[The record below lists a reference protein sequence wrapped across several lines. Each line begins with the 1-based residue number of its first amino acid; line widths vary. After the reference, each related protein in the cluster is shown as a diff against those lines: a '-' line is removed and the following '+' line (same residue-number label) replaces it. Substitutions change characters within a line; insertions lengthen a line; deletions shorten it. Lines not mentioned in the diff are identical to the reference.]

1 MKARPVGV
9 RLTGGRNRGV
19 VQLRPAFTLQS
30 TQPEERRIMREKV
43 YNQTIDLLKARGYK
57 QLHMDE
63 LARLAGISKKTL
75 YEAFGTKHS
84 LVLYALQREF
94 ESTYRELEV
103 ISKLAD
109 MSAEDKLKASLWLI
123 TRRAFECGEQLII
136 DLRINPVITEAFWQH
151 VEQLNARLLGY
162 YLQTKGRLNE
172 MMLAN
177 FFGILIN
184 ISSGNQQEIN
194 RVRLMQET
202 IQFYTHAWAHM
213 NNGLVKEYE
222 PREGS

>member
-1 MKARPVGV
+1 MK
-9 RLTGGRNRGV
+9 
-19 VQLRPAFTLQS
+19 
-30 TQPEERRIMREKV
+30 EKV
-43 YNQTIDLLKARGYK
+43 YNQTIDLLKAGGYK

-63 LARLAGISKKTL
+63 LAKQAGISKKTL
-75 YEAFGTKHS
+75 YEAFGTKQS

-103 ISKLAD
+103 ISELAD
-109 MSAEDKLKASLWLI
+109 LGAEDKLKASLWLI

-136 DLRINPVITEAFWQH
+136 DLRIHPVITEAFWLH
-151 VEQLNARLLGY
+151 VEQLNAILLGY
-162 YLQTKGRLNE
+162 YLQTNGRLNE

-184 ISSGNQQEIN
+184 VSSGNQQGVN
-194 RVRLMQET
+194 RLGLMQET

-213 NNGLVKEYE
+213 NNGLLKECE